1 MDGYNN
7 GNMSQNNDIF
17 IFGLQE
23 KNNRYAGVPSIF
35 TRNVSHTNTTYKKVP
50 LPTLLTQAQ
59 LEILLAWLEIES
71 ESWRLDIYESLTSKN
86 QILYTPIR
94 FPSLHRYSYRL
105 AFAPTSPTVVCLTN
119 ATSPAPSIMHLNAPL

>member
-1 MDGYNN
+1 MSRLILVSQSDNVKCRDVIKVDGYNN

-23 KNNRYAGVPSIF
+23 KNNRYAGVPSTF

-59 LEILLAWLEIES
+59 LEILLAWLE
-71 ESWRLDIYESLTSKN
+71 SWR
-86 QILYTPIR
+86 
-94 FPSLHRYSYRL
+94 
-105 AFAPTSPTVVCLTN
+105 
-119 ATSPAPSIMHLNAPL
+119 